1 MSLTKS
7 QHTPSHTL
15 PVILGSSSKFRAE
28 VLKQYDILF
37 TVQVANIDEK
47 AIGTTHRINPD
58 PDTLTQL
65 VANAKMDALLAKLPA
80 HTPASLLISCDQV
93 VSYKGQI
100 REKPK
105 SHEMVCGKGIS
116 LLICYYRNA
125 TCIWESY
132 THAPAETH
140 SAVVVVNTGT
150 GKRVQGVDV
159 ARQYFKHIPAD
170 VIQELICKGD
180 VMHSS
185 GGFVIEDPIIHPYLL
200 RREGDEDSIIGM
212 PIGLLFSLL
221 AQAESNE

>member
-105 SHEMVCGKGIS
+105 SHEECHMY
-116 LLICYYRNA
+116 L
-125 TCIWESY
+125 ESY